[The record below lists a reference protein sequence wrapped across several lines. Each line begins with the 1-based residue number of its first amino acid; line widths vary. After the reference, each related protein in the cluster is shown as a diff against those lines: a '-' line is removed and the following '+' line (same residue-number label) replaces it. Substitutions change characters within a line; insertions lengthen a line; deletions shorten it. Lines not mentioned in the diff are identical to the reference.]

1 MSAAHLH
8 LMFNHLPVLGTP
20 LVLSLLLWGLIR
32 RSRDVQRAALGA
44 AVVVAALSYPVF
56 LTGEP
61 AEEQVED
68 AAWMQ
73 ERLVHEHEERAEAAL
88 IAIMVTGALAL
99 VTLWQS
105 RGDRPVATGLAGL
118 SVAGLLVS
126 AGLFGWAALAGGVIR
141 HDEIRD
147 GAALVQPAG
156 EAPADNPG
164 TGGGDDDGDDD

>member
-99 VTLWQS
+99 VPLWQG
-105 RGDRPVATGLAGL
+105 RGDRPAATGL
-118 SVAGLLVS
+118 
-126 AGLFGWAALAGGVIR
+126 
-141 HDEIRD
+141 
-147 GAALVQPAG
+147 
-156 EAPADNPG
+156 
-164 TGGGDDDGDDD
+164 

>member
-1 MSAAHLH
+1 MSAAHFH

-20 LVLSLLLWGLIR
+20 LVLCLLLWGLIR
-32 RSRDVQRAALGA
+32 RSRDVQRSALGA
-44 AVVVAALSYPVF
+44 AVIVAALAYPVF

-73 ERLVHEHEERAEAAL
+73 ERMVHEHEERAEAAL
-88 IAIMVTGALAL
+88 IASMVTGALAL
-99 VTLWQS
+99 VTLWQG
-105 RGDRPVATGLAGL
+105 RGDRPAATGLAGITA
-118 SVAGLLVS
+118 AGLLVS

-147 GAALVQPAG
+147 GAVVAQPA
-156 EAPADNPG
+156 ADLPADGPG
-164 TGGGDDDGDDD
+164 AGGGDHDGDDD